1 MHRSIALFCSLL
13 TLVVLSAFSAEAQE
27 QVETDSL
34 AFESKHYPA
43 LQVPQLLWNG
53 LVYPLGQFTIYSEH
67 TRLPQRVNNWFTNE
81 AQTFGLLPQVQL
93 GGETGSGGGL
103 RSFHSDLFGA
113 GVQAEALYVYAGGRG
128 QTGQALLSDEEVA
141 GGKLYWL
148 SQFEWLKTRNQSATI
163 NGGWRE
169 SKIRRLAV
177 EQLDAR
183 FSLGL
188 RLHDYT
194 LEQFVSNTVVE
205 GRVSFGRRDLTQRS
219 GVGDWPFPTPGYT
232 VEADR
237 LLGLGADI
245 SLFSV
250 GALLAYDDRDSSEPT
265 TELSHP
271 INYVLPGRILHK
283 EGDLYH
289 QFRDIYYPERGGL
302 LQVEADLVSG
312 DKEVRFVRLGAEVQ
326 RFFTL
331 FWRHR
336 ILALRARLDKV
347 SALGSESIVPYTELP
362 TLGGSQR
369 LRGYRR
375 GDFRGEGALLL
386 SAEYRWPIW
395 DSWSAYLF
403 LDEGQVFDEFGE
415 IEAGELHS
423 SWGGGINIRTAEAY
437 LIGLRIGHSSAE
449 NALIG
454 FTLEQEF

>member
-1 MHRSIALFCSLL
+1 VRRFTLFCCCLS
-13 TLVVLSAFSAEAQE
+13 LVVLGAFPAAAQE
-27 QVETDSL
+27 RMAADSL
-34 AFESKHYPA
+34 AYESKHYPA

-81 AQTFGLLPQVQL
+81 AQTFGLFPQVQL

-103 RSFHSDLFGA
+103 RTFHTELFGT

-128 QTGQALLSDEEVA
+128 QVGQALLSDEEVA

-169 SKIRRLAV
+169 TNIRRLAL
-177 EQLDAR
+177 EQLDIR

-188 RLHDYT
+188 RLHDYA
-194 LEQFVSNTVVE
+194 LDKFVDNTVIE
-205 GRVSFGRRDLTQRS
+205 ARASFGRRDLTQRF
-219 GVGDWPFPTPGYT
+219 GIANWPFPTSGYT
-232 VEADR
+232 LEADR
-237 LLGLGADI
+237 LLGLGTEI

-271 INYVLPGRILHK
+271 LNYVLPGRILHK

-289 QFRDIYYPERGGL
+289 HFRDIYYPERGGL
-302 LQVEADLVSG
+302 VQVEADFVSG
-312 DKEVRFVRLGAEVQ
+312 DKDVRFLRVGAEAQ

-347 SALGSESIVPYTELP
+347 SAVGSESFVPYTELP

-369 LRGYRR
+369 LRGFRR

-395 DSWSAYLF
+395 DTWSAYLF
-403 LDEGQVFDEFGE
+403 WDEGQVFDKFGE
-415 IEAGELHS
+415 VEAGELHS

-437 LIGLRIGHSSAE
+437 LIGLRVGHSSAE